1 MNSYRVANSYSFHHF
16 YVAIFFFVLWNLGD
30 VDVQL
35 DTPTVALMCAARINI
50 LVHMC
55 GDTLFGVQVTF
66 FPACPLNSHCYE
78 FTFHLGPVWILR
90 IGKIWILFPFVSE
103 SKSAVIEFKFQV
115 FLFGNTWNYK
125 K

>member
-1 MNSYRVANSYSFHHF
+1 MFSLIPRRWHLCVLLVA
-16 YVAIFFFVLWNLGD
+16 
-30 VDVQL
+30 
-35 DTPTVALMCAARINI
+35 NI